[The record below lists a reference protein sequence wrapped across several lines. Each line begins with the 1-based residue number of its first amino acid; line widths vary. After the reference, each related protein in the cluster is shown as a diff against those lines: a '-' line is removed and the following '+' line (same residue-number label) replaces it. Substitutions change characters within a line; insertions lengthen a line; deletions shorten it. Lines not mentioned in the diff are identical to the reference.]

1 MEKMNRWAAHN
12 IKQIIEL
19 TDRLR
24 DPVQTVRYEEKQ
36 RPDLFTHYPI
46 NGLDIPYLIT
56 PLRLTKRSSQKPS
69 TDNSNKP
76 NIRQK
81 EVAKKFAY

>member
-1 MEKMNRWAAHN
+1 MEKINQWAAHN

-46 NGLDIPYLIT
+46 NGLDVPYLIA
-56 PLRLTKRSSQKPS
+56 PLQLTKRNNQKPLI
-69 TDNSNKP
+69 DKVNKT

-81 EVAKKFAY
+81 EVANLLRG